1 MHERRTPSPATIK
14 QMYAVAPEPKALQIF
29 PGSVHGTDI
38 FATSQGEEL
47 RDLLVDF
54 LDHLR

>member
-1 MHERRTPSPATIK
+1 
-14 QMYAVAPEPKALQIF
+14 MYAVAPEPKALQIF